1 MNFYTRN
8 KNRLIHVLKC
18 DIFFTELWKELEE
31 MSETLLKLQM
41 AYKDIVYPYQLS
53 KKQASLKEFP
63 VWKAFEAACDKDI
76 KVRHA
81 NFEFAMYCMF
91 RAK

>member
-1 MNFYTRN
+1 M
-8 KNRLIHVLKC
+8 IHVLKC
-18 DIFFTELWKELEE
+18 DIFFAELWKELEE
-31 MSETLLKLQM
+31 MSEILLKLQM
-41 AYKDIVYPYQLS
+41 TYKDIVNPYQLS
-53 KKQASLKEFP
+53 KEQASLKKFP
-63 VWKAFEAACDKDI
+63 VWEAFEAACNKDI